1 MRRLIILFFLLFI
14 SGRGFAQPYNNLVLE
29 GGGIRGIAYTG
40 AIKELE
46 AHGITDSLHNIAGT
60 SVGAVAAALMSV
72 GYTADEL
79 KQLMFGLKVQTFN
92 DGRGIFIGG
101 QRRTRKLF
109 GWYRGDALEEW
120 VGQLVKARTGSEHT
134 TFTQLHVLALK
145 DHRFKDLYVTATN
158 LSQQRAETFS
168 YLTYPD
174 MEIKTAV
181 RTSISVPLYFSAVF
195 LDSNGHRLRKPSP
208 QDRYGIFVDGGILAN
223 YPLGLF
229 DTSAT
234 GNYKT
239 NDRTLGLKLERPEQ
253 IGYFDAAN
261 RDIAPYEIRNFSGYI
276 AALYNLIIEKLN
288 RDQAFRHEDYRTIY
302 ISTSNMNPRVRHIT
316 TAQKELL
323 YDNGRQAAQKF
334 FTHGHSH

>member
-1 MRRLIILFFLLFI
+1 MRSLLFFVLVFFLTEK
-14 SGRGFAQPYNNLVLE
+14 SYAQPCRNLVLE

-40 AIKELE
+40 AIKVLE
-46 AHGITDSLHNIAGT
+46 EQGITDSLQNIAGT
-60 SVGAVAAALMSV
+60 SVGAVAATLMSV

-79 KQLMFGLKVQTFN
+79 KQLMFSLKVQTFN
-92 DGRGIFIGG
+92 DGSGIFIGG

-109 GWYRGDALEEW
+109 GWYRGDALEKW
-120 VGQLVKARTGSEHT
+120 IGQLVKARTGDEHT
-134 TFTQLHVLALK
+134 TFAALHALALK
-145 DHRFKDLYVTATN
+145 DRRFKDLYVTATN
-158 LSQQRAETFS
+158 LSQQKAETFS

-195 LDSNGHRLRKPSP
+195 LDSNGRRICKPSAG
-208 QDRYGIFVDGGILAN
+208 DKYNVFVDGGILAN

-229 DTSAT
+229 DTSA
-234 GNYKT
+234 GNSYKAD
-239 NDRTLGLKLERPEQ
+239 DRTLGLKLERPEQ

-261 RDIAPYEIRNFSGYI
+261 REIAPYKIRNFRSYI

-288 RDQAFRHEDYRTIY
+288 RDQAFAHEDYRTIY

-316 TAQKELL
+316 FAQKELL
-323 YDNGRQAAQKF
+323 YDNGRLAAQKF
-334 FTHGHSH
+334 FLQEHTH